1 MVTPNPEHVR
11 HRRRGPQLESALLD
25 AAWDELVEVGF
36 ANLTMESVAARGHT
50 GIAVLY
56 RRWANKQELV
66 LAAIAHYGHAHPVET
81 PDTGTLRGD
90 LLALLTAFSDARSTF
105 IAVLAAA
112 GFSGLL
118 ADTGLTP
125 AQAREQL
132 LGDQRIRSDQIIYQR
147 AHDRGEI
154 TLDHVPPAVL
164 SMPFDLVRH
173 DLLMSLNPLRPKRIH
188 SIIDELF
195 LPLLHGYQSP
205 PTSTRASTTRSASRQ
220 STLPASQAR
229 LHPITSGDKTPAHSR
244 QSGQSGGNARD
255 VGPASSHP
263 YPRS

>member
-1 MVTPNPEHVR
+1 MLRNASVSNLGDVTTPTPEHVR
-11 HRRRGPQLESALLD
+11 RRRRGPQLESALLD

-36 ANLTMESVAARGHT
+36 ANLTMESVATRAHT

-56 RRWANKQELV
+56 RRWANKHELV
-66 LAAIAHYGHAHPVET
+66 LAAIAHYGHTHPIET

-90 LLALLTAFSDARSTF
+90 LLALLTAFSKARATF

-125 AQAREQL
+125 AQTRDKL
-132 LGDQRIRSDQIIYQR
+132 LADQRIRNDQIIYQR

-154 TLDHVPPAVL
+154 TLDHIPLAVL
-164 SMPFDLVRH
+164 AMPFDLVRH
-173 DLLMSLNPLRPKRIH
+173 DLLMNLKPLRPKRIH

-195 LPLLHGYQSP
+195 LPLLQSYQGP
-205 PTSTRASTTRSASRQ
+205 PASTPTTTTR
-220 STLPASQAR
+220 PA
-229 LHPITSGDKTPAHSR
+229 
-244 QSGQSGGNARD
+244 
-255 VGPASSHP
+255 
-263 YPRS
+263 PRRN